1 MTVAASLHR
10 EVRRPRAR
18 SYLAVAPVALTI
30 ALVQPSV
37 SGASTGGVPSPQ
49 PAALTGGQYATN
61 GGISSPAPRRSR
73 KASAPANTTPVI
85 ANTRAP
91 APPAPA
97 PAPVPAVTVA
107 HLGAGRTTR
116 HRDTPPPPSGQPHE
130 QRQHAPHSIA
140 DLAATFIAKLQPPFT
155 PRDPI
160 SAPARKSGQ
169 LLGLAAIA
177 LFLLVITGLLLVR
190 TSAQPVQLKR
200 PTRHSRPGNS
210 RERIFGR

>member
-10 EVRRPRAR
+10 QARRPRAR
-18 SYLAVAPVALTI
+18 SYIAVAPVALTI

-49 PAALTGGQYATN
+49 PAARTGGQYATN
-61 GGISSPAPRRSR
+61 GGISSPAPHRSR
-73 KASAPANTTPVI
+73 EASAPANTTPVI
-85 ANTRAP
+85 ANTPAP

-97 PAPVPAVTVA
+97 PAVTVA
-107 HLGAGRTTR
+107 HLEAGRTTR

-140 DLAATFIAKLQPPFT
+140 DLAATFIAKPQPPFA
-155 PRDPI
+155 PRDPL

-177 LFLLVITGLLLVR
+177 LFLFVITELLLVR
-190 TSAQPVQLKR
+190 TSAQPIQLKR
-200 PTRHSRPGNS
+200 STRHSRPRNS